1 MATVTRSKSLMQA
14 VHSAPT
20 LSNLAAIAAESA
32 RRLKAVQPLI
42 PAAMRASVKAGPIAD
57 TEWCL
62 IAANSAVS
70 AKLRQLS
77 PALATHLRAQ
87 GCEVSS
93 IRVRVQS
100 APSR

>member
-1 MATVTRSKSLMQA
+1 MATVTRSKTLIQAMQ
-14 VHSAPT
+14 STPT
-20 LSNLAAIAAESA
+20 LANLAAIAAESA
-32 RRLKAVQPLI
+32 RWLKVIQPLLPI
-42 PAAMRASVKAGPIAD
+42 AMRSSVKAGPIAN

-70 AKLRQLS
+70 SKLRQLS
-77 PALATHLRAQ
+77 PSLAAHLRSQ

-100 APSR
+100 TPTR